1 MTTMPARRKRRPTLK
16 HEANGKEIVDT
27 HRLHPVDH
35 LELAAQC
42 NLGSDAERYH
52 LAAATAEAL
61 AAIADS
67 LDDPRR
73 TS

>member
-1 MTTMPARRKRRPTLK
+1 MTMPPRRKRRPTLK
-16 HEANGKEIVDT
+16 RDADGKEVVDV

-52 LAAATAEAL
+52 LDAATAEAL
-61 AAIADS
+61 TAIADS
-67 LDDPRR
+67 LGTPP
-73 TS
+73 